1 VQDVGE
7 SWTMLSMTPDPRF
20 VAMLATCFL
29 VPTMLLTL
37 PAGYLADRADR
48 RRVLLWSQAL
58 SALAAAGPA
67 VAIRL
72 HHMSPGVLLA
82 CSGALGAAVAIGSP
96 AWTTLVPEL
105 LPRERTAETVTLGS
119 IAFNIARVTGP
130 ALGGVLLAMAG
141 AEVTFMVNAVSFLAV
156 FWVLRQYEEVK
167 VASALPREHAAMSSS
182 LVQAFAEPFY
192 EAWRTPELRG
202 AFVSSAV
209 FGTSATLIMAILPA
223 FAKHALGASASGYG
237 ALLSGLG
244 AGAITSGLVLVRVRA
259 RLGPRMTVIAGM
271 SLFGASVL
279 FASRAAHVAGA
290 VPFFLAGGL
299 GWIACFTTL
308 SATVQLVA
316 REHTKSRVT
325 ALYQLVFY
333 MAGTV
338 GASFG
343 GSIAAR
349 FGERTAVA
357 VGGVG
362 CVCAAL
368 VAVRALSIGAH
379 VLAPEPAE

>member
-1 VQDVGE
+1 
-7 SWTMLSMTPDPRF
+7 MLSMSRDPRL
-20 VAMLATCFL
+20 VAALAACFL
-29 VPTMLLTL
+29 APTLALTL
-37 PAGYLADRADR
+37 PAGLLADRMDR
-48 RRVLLWSQAL
+48 RKLLLWSQAL

-67 VAIRL
+67 VAIRM
-72 HHMSPGVLLA
+72 HAMSPGVLLA
-82 CSGALGAAVAIGSP
+82 CSGALGAATALGAP

-141 AEVTFMVNAVSFLAV
+141 AEVTFVANAVSFLAV
-156 FWVLRQYEEVK
+156 FWVLWRYEEVK
-167 VASALPREHAAMSSS
+167 VASAHPHEHDPSMDGS
-182 LVQAFAEPFY
+182 LVQAFAEPFR

-202 AFVSSAV
+202 AFLASTV

-223 FAKHALGASASGYG
+223 FAKHALGASATGYG

-244 AGAITSGLVLVRVRA
+244 AGAITSGLLLVRVRA

-271 SLFGASVL
+271 SVFGASVL
-279 FASRAAHVAGA
+279 FASRAARVAGA
-290 VPFFLAGGL
+290 LPFFLAGGL

-316 REHTKSRVT
+316 RAATKSRVT

-357 VGGVG
+357 IGGVG